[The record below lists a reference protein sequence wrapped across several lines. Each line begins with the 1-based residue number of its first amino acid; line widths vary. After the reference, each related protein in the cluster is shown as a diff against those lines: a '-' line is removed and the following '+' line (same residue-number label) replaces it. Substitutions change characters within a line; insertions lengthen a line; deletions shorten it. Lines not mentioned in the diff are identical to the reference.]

1 MLMLYLGEAGRY
13 NGIMKWLKRYRK
25 RRLLGV
31 AALVALVVGA
41 ICLNPA
47 SYEAVWEPAE
57 AGVEAE
63 GAASGGDEVGGGVG
77 EDGGETGEA
86 DGPLATEILER
97 LKVKGRAP
105 KTGYDREEFYS
116 DWPVIDGCNLRQRII
131 KREFGEAA
139 VLDSEN
145 RCTVVA
151 GEYDEPYTGVHKV
164 FREREEISDGVQIDH
179 IVALSDAWQKG
190 AQYLNAEMRRE
201 IATDPLN
208 LIAVDAAA
216 NQQKSDGDAATWLPA
231 NKAFRCQY
239 VARQIAV
246 KYKYGLWVTE
256 AEKEA
261 MARVLT
267 ACPNQ
272 TVVGVEDG

>member
-1 MLMLYLGEAGRY
+1 
-13 NGIMKWLKRYRK
+13 MKWLKRYRK

-31 AALVALVVGA
+31 AALVAVVVGA
-41 ICLNPA
+41 IWLNPA

-63 GAASGGDEVGGGVG
+63 EAANGDGEAGGDSGGDVA
-77 EDGGETGEA
+77 GEA

-97 LKVKGRAP
+97 LEVKGRAP

-116 DWPVIDGCNLRQRII
+116 DWPVIDGCSLRQRII
-131 KREFGEAA
+131 KREFGETA

-151 GEYDEPYTGVHKV
+151 GEYDEPYTGEHKV
-164 FREREEISDGVQIDH
+164 FREREEISEGVQIDH

-190 AQYLNAEMRRE
+190 AQYLDAETRRE

-261 MARVLT
+261 MVRVLT

>member
-1 MLMLYLGEAGRY
+1 MLMLYLGGAGRY

-31 AALVALVVGA
+31 VALVALVVGA

-47 SYEAVWEPAE
+47 SYEAAWEPAE

-63 GAASGGDEVGGGVG
+63 GAASGGGEAGGDV
-77 EDGGETGEA
+77 TGEA

-97 LKVKGRAP
+97 LEVKGRAP

-151 GEYDEPYTGVHKV
+151 GEYDEPYTGEHKV
-164 FREREEISDGVQIDH
+164 FREREEISEGVQIDH

-190 AQYLNAEMRRE
+190 GAVFGCGNAARNCDRSVEFDCGGCGGEPAEVGWRCGDLAAGEQSISVSIRGAADCGE
-201 IATDPLN
+201 I
-208 LIAVDAAA
+208 
-216 NQQKSDGDAATWLPA
+216 
-231 NKAFRCQY
+231 
-239 VARQIAV
+239 
-246 KYKYGLWVTE
+246 
-256 AEKEA
+256 
-261 MARVLT
+261 
-267 ACPNQ
+267 
-272 TVVGVEDG
+272 